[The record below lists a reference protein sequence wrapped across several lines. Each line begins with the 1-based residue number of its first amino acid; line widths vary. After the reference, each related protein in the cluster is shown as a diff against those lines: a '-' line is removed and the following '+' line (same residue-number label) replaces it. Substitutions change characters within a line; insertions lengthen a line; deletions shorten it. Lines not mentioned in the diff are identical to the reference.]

1 MLQGARE
8 TVKLQY
14 VHTTTDDEA
23 SNKLANLQASGRN
36 IGDSSGIFTGIP
48 GRCMLDAADLLRCCS
63 LKYGAMGLG
72 TGRKSR
78 IARKVLLE

>member
-8 TVKLQY
+8 TVELQY

-23 SNKLANLQASGRN
+23 SNKLANLQ
-36 IGDSSGIFTGIP
+36 GDSSGIFTGIP